1 MPKAGKL
8 RSEFVIAVTGTV
20 EKRGGAVNEN
30 LATGEI
36 EVRAKS
42 LRVLS
47 EAEVP
52 PFPVEENSK
61 TKEDVR
67 LKYRYLDLRRPD
79 LQRNLMLKE
88 PCNAAD
94 KIRFSAN
101 EGFLE
106 IETPMLGKSTP
117 EGARDYLVP
126 SPCTSWQL
134 LWHCRSLRS
143 FTNSF

>member
-1 MPKAGKL
+1 MRKLCQSRQAGEV
-8 RSEFVIAVTGTV
+8 EFVIAVTGTV

-61 TKEDVR
+61 TKR
-67 LKYRYLDLRRPD
+67 
-79 LQRNLMLKE
+79 
-88 PCNAAD
+88 
-94 KIRFSAN
+94 
-101 EGFLE
+101 G
-106 IETPMLGKSTP
+106 
-117 EGARDYLVP
+117 
-126 SPCTSWQL
+126 CTSEIPL
-134 LWHCRSLRS
+134 P
-143 FTNSF
+143 

>member
-1 MPKAGKL
+1 M
-8 RSEFVIAVTGTV
+8 IAVTGTV

-67 LKYRYLDLRRPD
+67 LKYRYLDLKTSGSPEKPD
-79 LQRNLMLKE
+79 PEE

-94 KIRFSAN
+94 KI
-101 EGFLE
+101 
-106 IETPMLGKSTP
+106 
-117 EGARDYLVP
+117 
-126 SPCTSWQL
+126 L
-134 LWHCRSLRS
+134 LYKRGIPGD
-143 FTNSF
+143 